1 MGNKE
6 IILKSTLSHN
16 IEPLWLKISNLQY
29 EWKFALNISK
39 TGYTV
44 IIINDTILLKPNI
57 NFKTL
62 SQRDGYGL
70 ISVSTNTKLQ
80 TDLFSIS
87 EIKFTF
93 LSTEIKKMTFFYPH
107 ARTHFKA
114 MSARDNEFIS
124 SKFLCVRGSIYKI
137 CMTSLFYFK
146 IYSSQISSWPL
157 LPPGSFPICFT
168 AGALLA
174 FQLNHNHLNNHSLGE
189 PGSPKNF
196 WTQGKPVRIISGF
209 PSGCQR
215 GQITQPRRTRELI
228 LHVVNFDQ

>member
-16 IEPLWLKISNLQY
+16 IESSWLKISNLQY

-39 TGYTV
+39 TVYTV

-62 SQRDGYGL
+62 SQRDDYGL

-93 LSTEIKKMTFFYPH
+93 LSTEIKKMTFFYQH
-107 ARTHFKA
+107 ARTHFKV

-124 SKFLCVRGSIYKI
+124 SKFLCVRESIYKI

-146 IYSSQISSWPL
+146 IYSSQISSCPL
-157 LPPGSFPICFT
+157 DLSLF
-168 AGALLA
+168 ASQQLLSW
-174 FQLNHNHLNNHSLGE
+174 HSN
-189 PGSPKNF
+189 STTIT
-196 WTQGKPVRIISGF
+196 WTII
-209 PSGCQR
+209 
-215 GQITQPRRTRELI
+215 
-228 LHVVNFDQ
+228 V